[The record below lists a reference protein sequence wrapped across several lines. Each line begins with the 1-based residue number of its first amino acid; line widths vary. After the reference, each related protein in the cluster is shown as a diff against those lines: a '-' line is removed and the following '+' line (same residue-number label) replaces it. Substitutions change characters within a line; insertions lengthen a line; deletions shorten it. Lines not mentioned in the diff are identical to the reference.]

1 MISSEFKTHSC
12 QHQNLPILQTFLN
25 AILLAP
31 GPRLCLLTGVEG
43 VEPVS
48 QVRCWGALGTSIG
61 ISLPWTHVQQYQRQ
75 SAWLVGLK
83 CFFGQLPRTT
93 WNRARLCK
101 CLIVNSFHIS
111 RWWLDKWFREDME
124 VHPTIFSETI
134 SLQMFAKVI
143 TCCSLCQHRWFRIN
157 NLYDA

>member
-31 GPRLCLLTGVEG
+31 GTRRCWKCWAGCPLTGVEG

-75 SAWLVGLK
+75 SAWLAGLK

-101 CLIVNSFHIS
+101 SLIVSSLHIKMITGQVVQRGHGS
-111 RWWLDKWFREDME
+111 TSNYLFWDGLCANVCQSNHMLQPL
-124 VHPTIFSETI
+124 PT
-134 SLQMFAKVI
+134 QMV
-143 TCCSLCQHRWFRIN
+143 
-157 NLYDA
+157 